1 MRTPKKLRH
10 ISVYWSLE
18 MNKQYWQAKADLCE
32 EVAINQ
38 LTDLDVG
45 KAMKNLE
52 RMVYARSMAQALE
65 GDDE

>member
-1 MRTPKKLRH
+1 
-10 ISVYWSLE
+10 